1 MLTFEFVP
9 LRSSFHPIKMSSR
22 ASDFLAFFIIFAF
35 LLLCALLSRSRQTAD
50 LFFFCIVFG
59 ASASFHDAVRFLF
72 FCAISSLYLFRFVP
86 ANARN
91 RAYSA
96 CLAALF

>member
-1 MLTFEFVP
+1 MLTFEFVL

-35 LLLCALLSRSRQTAD
+35 LSLCALLSRSRQTAD

-72 FCAISSLYLFRFVP
+72 FVQFLLSIFFASFRLMLVIEP
-86 ANARN
+86 IPHV
-91 RAYSA
+91 
-96 CLAALF
+96 